1 MLWWCW
7 WWCAGCRA
15 LLAENKLVT
24 DSRLWQDIEELRQ
37 IKATMWESRM
47 LQDLVNID
55 DSDDD

>member
-1 MLWWCW
+1 MLWRWG
-7 WWCAGCRA
+7 CAGCRA

-37 IKATMWESRM
+37 IKAAMWESRM
-47 LQDLVNID
+47 LQDFVNID